1 MVANTWT
8 IAFQG
13 IEAVDVHAQVNMMEG
28 LHAFNV
34 VGLADKAVAESRER
48 IRSALQAIG
57 LALPAK
63 RIVANLSPAGVQ
75 KEGTHYDLPI
85 AVALLAE
92 LNVLDKKEIEDY
104 IMMGELALDG
114 TILAVPGVLPTAV
127 QAAANNRK
135 LICPYA
141 NAAEAAWVENLE
153 VIPATNL
160 ISLVNHFKGTQVLHP
175 PPVKTPTPLSYPFDF
190 NEVKGQETA
199 KRVLEIAAAGGH
211 NVLLVGPPGAGKS
224 MLASRLPSILPPLTA
239 MEALELSM
247 IYSVAGLLPNGDLMV
262 QRPFRDPHHSAS
274 LPALVGGGIKAKP
287 GEISLAHHGVL
298 FLDELPEFQSNA
310 LEALRQPLENRKV
323 TIARANSHITYPS
336 RFQLI
341 AAMNPCRCGYMSDPT
356 RACSRVPKCGQDYQS
371 KISGPL
377 LDRMDL
383 YLEVPA
389 VRPVEL
395 QALQGGESSAT
406 IRDRVMAARQ
416 YAAQRQENI
425 LNADLSTKQLE
436 EVADPEPD
444 GKEMLYTA
452 AEKWRLSGRSFYR
465 VMKVARTIADLA
477 GVPTVQKAHIAEA
490 LSYRKVV

>member
-1 MVANTWT
+1 MVASTWT
-8 IAFQG
+8 VAFQG
-13 IEAVDVHAQVNMMEG
+13 IDVLDVHAQVNILEG
-28 LHAFNV
+28 LPTFTV

-48 IRSALQAIG
+48 VRSALQAIG
-57 LALPAK
+57 LSLPIQK
-63 RIVANLSPAGVQ
+63 LVANLAPAGVQ

-92 LNVLDKKEIEDY
+92 MNVLDKREIEDY
-104 IMMGELALDG
+104 IIMGELTLDG
-114 TILAVPGVLPTAV
+114 TVLAVPGVLPTAV
-127 QAAANNRK
+127 QAAANKRK
-135 LICPYA
+135 LICPYP
-141 NAAEAAWVENLE
+141 NAAEAAWVEGLE

-175 PPVKTPTPLSYPFDF
+175 PSVKTPELTSYPFDF
-190 NEVKGQETA
+190 QEVKGQETA

-247 IYSVAGLLPNGDLMV
+247 IYSVAGLLPNGNLMV

-274 LPALVGGGIKAKP
+274 LPALVGGGLKARP

-310 LEALRQPLENRKV
+310 LESLRQPLENRKV

-341 AAMNPCRCGYMSDPT
+341 AAMNPCRCGYMSDPE
-356 RACSRVPKCGQDYQS
+356 RACSRVPKCGQDYQN

-383 YLEVPA
+383 YLDVPA
-389 VRPVEL
+389 VKPIEL
-395 QALQGGESSAT
+395 QAMHNGEPSAM
-406 IRDRVMAARQ
+406 IRERVIAARH
-416 YAAQRQENI
+416 YAFQRQKNI
-425 LNADLSTKQLE
+425 LNADLPTKLLE
-436 EVADPEPD
+436 EHATPNPE
-444 GKEMLYTA
+444 GKELLYTA

-465 VMKVARTIADLA
+465 VLKVARTIADLEE
-477 GVPTVQKAHIAEA
+477 VPTIQKAHIAEA
-490 LSYRKVV
+490 LSYRKMV